1 LGIVKGDG
9 PQWKHLKLK
18 QIQAFMGKPVVICV
32 DDEPIVLESLKV
44 ELRQSL
50 GNDCLIE
57 TAEDGFEALELF
69 SDLIDKNCQIALVVA
84 DYIMPGMKGDEVL
97 KQIHDLSPH
106 TLNIMLSGQADLS
119 AVSNAVKYARLYRY
133 ITKPWQREDFTL
145 TVTEAVQSYLQGRA
159 LEAQTLKL
167 KQLYQQVQEFNVT
180 LEHQIQSRTA
190 QLRQKVKEVED
201 LSELKDDFLHAVSH
215 DLRTP
220 QMGML
225 LVLQNLQKQ
234 PDETI
239 HLSRPVLNRMVESLE
254 RQLEMLNSLLDA
266 RFTEVQG
273 LHLNFQS
280 VHFWELVD
288 SVVHDLEPLVNKH
301 QATLIN
307 QVPSN
312 LPSVMADAAQLR
324 RVLENLMTNALKHN
338 RPGVQLVL
346 NAKAEAGTI
355 RCSIAD
361 NGVGI
366 SRADCATLFNR
377 YARRSRTRL
386 TPGIG
391 LGLYLCRQII
401 AAHGG
406 EIGVTSVPEQGAT
419 FWFTLPLESSL

>member
-1 LGIVKGDG
+1 
-9 PQWKHLKLK
+9 
-18 QIQAFMGKPVVICV
+18 MGKPVVICV
-32 DDEPIVLESLKV
+32 DDEPIVLESLKT

-69 SDLIDKNCQIALVVA
+69 SELVEKDCQIALVVA

-97 KQIHDLSPH
+97 KQIHDLSPQ

-119 AVSNAVKYARLYRY
+119 AVSNAIKYARLYRY

-159 LEAQTLKL
+159 LEAQTSKL
-167 KQLYQQVQEFNVT
+167 QQLYQQVQEFNLT

-190 QLRQKVKEVED
+190 QLRQKVKEVEE

-234 PDETI
+234 PDETV
-239 HLSRPVLNRMVESLE
+239 HLSRPVLNRMIESLE

-280 VHFWELVD
+280 MRFGQLVD
-288 SVVHDLEPLVNKH
+288 SVVHDLEPLVSKH
-301 QATLIN
+301 QAILTN
-307 QVPSN
+307 QVPN
-312 LPSVMADAAQLR
+312 DLPSIMADVAQLR
-324 RVLENLMTNALKHN
+324 RVLENLITNALKHN

-346 NAKAEAGTI
+346 EAKTEAGAI
-355 RCSIAD
+355 RCAIKD

-366 SRADCATLFNR
+366 SKTDCATLFNR

-406 EIGVTSVPEQGAT
+406 EISVTSVPGQGAT